1 MYYQLRDNDNG
12 DELGIVKVT
21 NVSEVANFDEEVKE
35 SWNEFHDLEEH
46 DLDRFD
52 VDDFV
57 DWHNENR
64 VTQIERIFL
73 EQI

>member
-1 MYYQLRDNDNG
+1 MYYQLRDSDNG

-52 VDDFV
+52 VNEFV